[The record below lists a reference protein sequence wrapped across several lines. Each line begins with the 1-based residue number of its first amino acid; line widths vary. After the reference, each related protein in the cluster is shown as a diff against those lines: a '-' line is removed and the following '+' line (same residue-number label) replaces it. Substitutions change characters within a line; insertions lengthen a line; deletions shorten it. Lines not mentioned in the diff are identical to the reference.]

1 MPEVQSRPPPTSSSV
16 KPSAASQRESI
27 HGRCIE
33 LVSRMTSVESPV
45 RVCTWLSFHHEQY
58 RDHDELPYHILN
70 RFQYND
76 IWNWAFM
83 IISGFVSEASR
94 LMHHWSVLV
103 IFLCCAGYILILTLL
118 KPRLWSSYVCVE
130 CLGSRAHVIEVSVP
144 ITIDHHHHIL

>member
-33 LVSRMTSVESPV
+33 LVSRMKSVESPV
-45 RVCTWLSFHHEQY
+45 RVCTWLY
-58 RDHDELPYHILN
+58 DELPYRILS
-70 RFQYND
+70 RCKYSD

-103 IFLCCAGYILILTLL
+103 IFLCCAGYILISTLL

-130 CLGSRAHVIEVSVP
+130 CLGSRAHVIEVSVT
-144 ITIDHHHHIL
+144 ITIDHHHQIL